1 VWAWVKVL
9 GGLAILGVLVW
20 RLGTGAF
27 LDGLS
32 VIDGSTL
39 VAALGI
45 GLLTTVLS
53 AWRWCLV
60 ARGLGIRLPLRSA
73 VADYYRALFLN
84 AALPGGVLGD
94 VHRAVHNGRE
104 TGDMGRGVRAVVLER
119 SAGTAVFVVVGLSVL
134 LAVPSPIVPRN
145 QLVQVAAAVVLA
157 AAVTGALIAW
167 ARRRRGTSL
176 VSRVLGT
183 AGTDIRRGLLAR
195 HVWPGILV
203 SSAAVLAGHLATF
216 LVAAR
221 AAGSTASFARLAP
234 LMLLALLAM
243 LLPLNVGGWGPRE
256 GVTAW
261 AFGVAG
267 LSPSLGLTI
276 AVVYG
281 VLAFAASL
289 PGAAVLVARPLLAR
303 RRRRQSANLTGPWL
317 QPTATVEHAT
327 LMPGAL
333 QHGAL
338 QHRALQDATAE
349 HATPEHATLKRPA
362 FEHAALRRAPERPAS
377 VRAEMPPP
385 RAAAAAAVA

>member
-1 VWAWVKVL
+1 VSRSVWAWVKVL
-9 GGLAILGVLVW
+9 GGLAILGALVW

-27 LDGLS
+27 LDGLY

-39 VAALGI
+39 LAALGI

-60 ARGLGIRLPLRSA
+60 ARGLGIRR
-73 VADYYRALFLN
+73 D
-84 AALPGGVLGD
+84 
-94 VHRAVHNGRE
+94 
-104 TGDMGRGVRAVVLER
+104 TGDLGRGVRAVVLER

-134 LAVPSPIVPRN
+134 LVLPSPIVPRN
-145 QLVQVAAAVVLA
+145 QLVQVAAAAVLA
-157 AAVTGALIAW
+157 AVATVALVAW
-167 ARRRRGTSL
+167 VRRRRGGSL
-176 VSRVLGT
+176 VTRALGT
-183 AGTDIRRGLLAR
+183 AAADIRRGLLAR

-243 LLPLNVGGWGPRE
+243 LLPLNIGGWGPRE

-289 PGAAVLVARPLLAR
+289 PGAAVLVVRWLRPD
-303 RRRRQSANLTGPWL
+303 
-317 QPTATVEHAT
+317 ATLEHAFSST
-327 LMPGAL
+327 TSSECEEDGMRSEP
-333 QHGAL
+333 
-338 QHRALQDATAE
+338 T
-349 HATPEHATLKRPA
+349 RPA
-362 FEHAALRRAPERPAS
+362 AVSVAA
-377 VRAEMPPP
+377 
-385 RAAAAAAVA
+385 

>member
-1 VWAWVKVL
+1 VSRSVWAWVKVL
-9 GGLAILGVLVW
+9 GGLAILGALVW

-27 LDGLS
+27 LDGLY

-39 VAALGI
+39 LAALGI

-60 ARGLGIRLPLRSA
+60 ARGLGIRLPLRGA

-84 AALPGGVLGD
+84 AALPGGILGD
-94 VHRAVHNGRE
+94 VHRAVRNGRD
-104 TGDMGRGVRAVVLER
+104 TGDLGRGVRAVVLER

-134 LAVPSPIVPRN
+134 LVLPSPIVPRN
-145 QLVQVAAAVVLA
+145 QLVQVAAAAVLA
-157 AAVTGALIAW
+157 AVATVALVAW
-167 ARRRRGTSL
+167 VRRRRGGSL
-176 VSRVLGT
+176 VTRALGT
-183 AGTDIRRGLLAR
+183 AAADIRRGLLAR

-243 LLPLNVGGWGPRE
+243 LLPLNIGGWGPRE

-289 PGAAVLVARPLLAR
+289 PGAAVLVVRWLRPD
-303 RRRRQSANLTGPWL
+303 
-317 QPTATVEHAT
+317 ATLEHAFSST
-327 LMPGAL
+327 TSSECEEDGMRSEP
-333 QHGAL
+333 
-338 QHRALQDATAE
+338 T
-349 HATPEHATLKRPA
+349 RPA
-362 FEHAALRRAPERPAS
+362 AVSVAA
-377 VRAEMPPP
+377 
-385 RAAAAAAVA
+385 

>member
-9 GGLAILGVLVW
+9 GGLAILGALVW

-27 LDGLS
+27 LDGLY
-32 VIDGSTL
+32 VIDGNTL
-39 VAALGI
+39 LAALGI

-60 ARGLGIRLPLRSA
+60 ARGLGIRIPLRGA

-84 AALPGGVLGD
+84 AALPGGILGD
-94 VHRAVHNGRE
+94 VHRAVHNGRV

-134 LAVPSPIVPRN
+134 LAIPSPIVPRN

-157 AAVTGALIAW
+157 AALTVALVVW
-167 ARRRRGTSL
+167 ARRRGA
-176 VSRVLGT
+176 SRVTRALGT
-183 AGTDIRRGLLAR
+183 AAADIRHGLLAR
-195 HVWPGILV
+195 RVWPGILV
-203 SSAAVLAGHLATF
+203 SSALVLAGHLATF

-221 AAGSTASFARLAP
+221 AAGSTASVARLAP

-289 PGAAVLVARPLLAR
+289 PGAAVLVVRWLRP
-303 RRRRQSANLTGPWL
+303 
-317 QPTATVEHAT
+317 
-327 LMPGAL
+327 
-333 QHGAL
+333 
-338 QHRALQDATAE
+338 ATAE
-349 HATPEHATLKRPA
+349 RLEP
-362 FEHAALRRAPERPAS
+362 RRAEAPA
-377 VRAEMPPP
+377 P
-385 RAAAAAAVA
+385 RAAVVSATA